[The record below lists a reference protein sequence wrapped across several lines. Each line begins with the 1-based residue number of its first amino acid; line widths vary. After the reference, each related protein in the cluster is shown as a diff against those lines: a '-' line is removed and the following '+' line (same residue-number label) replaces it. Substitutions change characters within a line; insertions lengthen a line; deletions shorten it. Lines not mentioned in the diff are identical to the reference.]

1 MPALLTIAT
10 GVAVLGLVSTGSR
23 RAFLALKPSASI
35 GFIAVALSI
44 GALESTY
51 GRWILAGLV
60 LGAVGDVA
68 LLSTRDT
75 PFLIGLS
82 AFLLGHLA
90 YVIALT
96 PTALDSDAVGIV
108 AGLTLSAAVGLLAW
122 RWIRVGVTGAMRG
135 PVIAY
140 VFVISAMLAAALASA
155 GARTLA
161 ALGGVLFTAS
171 DLGVARERF
180 LVASAWNARIGLP
193 LYYAGQL
200 LFAWSVGG

>member
-1 MPALLTIAT
+1 MT
-10 GVAVLGLVSTGSR
+10 GLAVLGLVSIGNR
-23 RAFLALKPSASI
+23 RAFVTLKPAASV
-35 GFIAVALSI
+35 GFIAVALSA
-44 GALESTY
+44 GALDSSY

-68 LLSTRDT
+68 LLSTQDT
-75 PFLIGLS
+75 PFLVGLS

-96 PTALDSDAVGIV
+96 PSALDGDVLAIV
-108 AGLTLSAAVGLLAW
+108 AGVAVSAAVGLLAW
-122 RWIRVGVTGAMRG
+122 RWIRPGVDGALRP

-140 VFVISAMLAAALASA
+140 VTVISVMLAAALASA

-161 ALGGVLFTAS
+161 TLGAVLFTAS

-180 LVASAWNARIGLP
+180 LVPSAWNARIGLP